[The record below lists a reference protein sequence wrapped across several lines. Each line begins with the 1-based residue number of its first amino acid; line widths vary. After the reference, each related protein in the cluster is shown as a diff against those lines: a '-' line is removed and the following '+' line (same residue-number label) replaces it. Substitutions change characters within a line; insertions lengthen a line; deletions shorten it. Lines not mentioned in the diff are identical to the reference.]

1 MRDPMALSDA
11 LLFLAFASL
20 SVVLLW
26 TVHHERRRLPL
37 VWLFLALS
45 LVIAAIG
52 FVHAMQLASLA
63 FPIATL
69 AMALRFITALTAAS
83 AAIALPSF
91 VPKIAAL
98 LDRGETAYRN
108 ERRFLAACES
118 TNDAFMILE
127 SVRNDAGEI
136 VDFEFAFANAHTAA
150 LLCTTTESLI
160 GKSLCKEFPINR
172 TGGFFEKYKHVV
184 ESGQRIEEEF
194 HIDSANINARWLR
207 YQVRRLD
214 DGVAIN
220 CTNIGAR
227 KETELKL
234 EKLAT
239 FKQSIVASS
248 PFATI
253 VTDLDGTITS
263 FNPAAERMLWFSRDD
278 LIDIRTPLILIDPH
292 ELAKRASVLTE
303 ELGELILPG
312 MAVLHARPDRGM
324 VEEAEWKFIRV
335 DGSVVDVQLT
345 VSPLTAVDGEFV
357 GLIMV
362 AYDITERKRN
372 DEYISH
378 VAHHDA
384 LTGLPTRT
392 LFHDRIE
399 VALTAA
405 SRTGK
410 KVALLMIDLDGFK
423 EVNDVMGH
431 HVGDEMLIHVSRLLV
446 DSVRAS
452 DTVARMGGDEFV
464 ILLDDVNSVH
474 NAESIAAKI
483 LRSLQQPF
491 RIGTHM
497 LTASASLGI
506 CICPESGGTVE
517 SLLNNADT
525 AMYRAKAEGKNGF
538 QVFTNDME
546 SESSRRRQLGVG
558 LRHAVR
564 LCELDLVYQPQ
575 VCMRTGNVT
584 GVEALLRWTSST
596 MGLVMP
602 TEFIPI
608 AEESGLIV
616 PIGEWVLRTACR
628 EGKKL
633 QIETGM
639 LLTIAVNISP
649 RQFQQENLPLLI
661 AGILQECDLSPS
673 SLELEITENI
683 LVNDSAK
690 AMRILKEVRALGVH
704 VAIDDFGT
712 GYSSM
717 TYILRFPVDRI
728 KIDQSFVRNM
738 TLNPASNAVTNAV
751 IALASGL
758 HIKVVAE
765 GVESAAHR
773 DLLASKGCDEAQGYF
788 YSEPIPMAGMRALIG
803 DIGDSPAPLAA

>member
-1 MRDPMALSDA
+1 
-11 LLFLAFASL
+11 
-20 SVVLLW
+20 
-26 TVHHERRRLPL
+26 
-37 VWLFLALS
+37 
-45 LVIAAIG
+45 
-52 FVHAMQLASLA
+52 
-63 FPIATL
+63 
-69 AMALRFITALTAAS
+69 
-83 AAIALPSF
+83 
-91 VPKIAAL
+91 
-98 LDRGETAYRN
+98 
-108 ERRFLAACES
+108 
-118 TNDAFMILE
+118 
-127 SVRNDAGEI
+127 
-136 VDFEFAFANAHTAA
+136 
-150 LLCTTTESLI
+150 
-160 GKSLCKEFPINR
+160 
-172 TGGFFEKYKHVV
+172 
-184 ESGQRIEEEF
+184 
-194 HIDSANINARWLR
+194 
-207 YQVRRLD
+207 
-214 DGVAIN
+214 
-220 CTNIGAR
+220 
-227 KETELKL
+227 
-234 EKLAT
+234 
-239 FKQSIVASS
+239 
-248 PFATI
+248 
-253 VTDLDGTITS
+253 
-263 FNPAAERMLWFSRDD
+263 
-278 LIDIRTPLILIDPH
+278 
-292 ELAKRASVLTE
+292 
-303 ELGELILPG
+303 